1 MSVTYTIQ
9 GGLVGGYLP
18 SLSYSIDS
26 PADSVAAF
34 REEVE
39 RWTSDMCDEA
49 FFAKK
54 AHDPECRP
62 CQAWTE
68 IQNVTDEEIAQI
80 VTAEGDYYIFPDEHT
95 YLAVIDTTGRA
106 R

>member
-18 SLSYSIDS
+18 SLSYSTDS
-26 PADSVAAF
+26 PADSVTAF

-39 RWTSDMCDEA
+39 RWTSDMCDELPD
-49 FFAKK
+49 
-54 AHDPECRP
+54 HDPECRP

-80 VTAEGDYYIFPDEHT
+80 VTAEGSYYLFPDEYT
-95 YLAVIDTTGRA
+95 YLSVIDTTGRA